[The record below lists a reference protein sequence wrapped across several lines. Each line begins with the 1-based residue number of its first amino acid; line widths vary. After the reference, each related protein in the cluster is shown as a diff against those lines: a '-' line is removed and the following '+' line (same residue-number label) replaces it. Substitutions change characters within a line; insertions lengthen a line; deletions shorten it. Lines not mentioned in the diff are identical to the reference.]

1 MSELHPGTFTISLD
15 LELYWGMLDAS
26 LDDYR
31 QNLQGVRQ
39 AIPAILNLFER
50 YEIHATWATV
60 GFLFYSDLK
69 QLREN
74 LPQQQPNYETVE
86 LSPYQ
91 YISNLDPEADR
102 ELHFCPDLIELIQRS
117 PGQEI
122 ATHTFSHY
130 YCLEPGQTESEFRAD
145 LMAAIATA
153 RKNNVAIKSLVFPR
167 NQYNR
172 AYLETIA
179 QCGIACY
186 RGNERSSIYNSE
198 AGDGDRPRKRLLR
211 FIDSYINLS
220 GQNCY
225 SWSELRSTYP
235 INIPSSR
242 FLRPYST
249 KLKYLDSLR
258 LKRIT
263 SGLKYAASHNSVYHL
278 WWHPHNFGVN
288 LAQNL
293 RFLEKILQAYQQL
306 KAQNKM
312 QSLNMGE
319 IAQLGTDLSN
329 PTALV

>member
-1 MSELHPGTFTISLD
+1 MSKLHPGTFAISLD
-15 LELYWGMLDAS
+15 LELYWGMLDVVS

-31 QNLQGVRQ
+31 RNLQGVRQ
-39 AIPAILNLFER
+39 AIPAILDLFER

-60 GFLFYSDLK
+60 GFLFHSDLK

-74 LPQQQPNYETVE
+74 LPQQQPNYGTVE
-86 LSPYQ
+86 SPYQ

-102 ELHFCPDLIELIQRS
+102 ELHFCPDLIELIQRF
-117 PGQEI
+117 PGQEV

-130 YCLEPGQTESEFRAD
+130 YCLEPGQTKSEFQAD

-153 RKNNVAIKSLVFPR
+153 RQNNTAIESLVFPR
-167 NQYNR
+167 NQYNQ

-179 QCGIACY
+179 QCGISCY
-186 RGNERSSIYNSE
+186 RGNERSSFYNSE
-198 AGDGDRPRKRLLR
+198 AGDGSLPRKRLLR
-211 FIDSYINLS
+211 LIDSYLNLS

-288 LAQNL
+288 LAENL
-293 RFLEKILQAYQQL
+293 RFLEKILQAYRQL
-306 KAQNKM
+306 NVQNEM
-312 QSLNMGE
+312 QSLNMRE
-319 IAQLGTDLSN
+319 IAELCAGSSK